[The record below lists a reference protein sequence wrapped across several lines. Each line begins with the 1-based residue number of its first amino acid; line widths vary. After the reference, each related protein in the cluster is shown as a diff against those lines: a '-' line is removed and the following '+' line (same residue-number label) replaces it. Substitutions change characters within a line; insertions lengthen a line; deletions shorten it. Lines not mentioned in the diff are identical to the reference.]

1 MLELSLS
8 RRIGCRGKKK
18 RLGKAFWV
26 KEATWTKN
34 RSRKS
39 SSPIRLGKDSTLVF

>member
-8 RRIGCRGKKK
+8 RRVSCRGKKK

-26 KEATWTKN
+26 KEATWPKHK
-34 RSRKS
+34 SRKS
-39 SSPIRLGKDSTLVF
+39 SSTLVF